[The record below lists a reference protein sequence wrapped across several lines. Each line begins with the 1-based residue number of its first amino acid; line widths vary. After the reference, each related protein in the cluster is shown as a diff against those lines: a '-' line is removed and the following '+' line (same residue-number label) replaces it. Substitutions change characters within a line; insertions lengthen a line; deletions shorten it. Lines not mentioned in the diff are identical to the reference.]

1 MQVEERR
8 KRGLLKLKPGISGLA
23 QIDGIDMSEPE
34 KLVRW
39 DARYGAL
46 QSLLLDLRI
55 APATATGRGKDEGG
69 APSPELPS

>member
-1 MQVEERR
+1 
-8 KRGLLKLKPGISGLA
+8 
-23 QIDGIDMSEPE
+23 MSEPE

-55 APATATGRGKDEGG
+55 ALAAATGRGKDEGG